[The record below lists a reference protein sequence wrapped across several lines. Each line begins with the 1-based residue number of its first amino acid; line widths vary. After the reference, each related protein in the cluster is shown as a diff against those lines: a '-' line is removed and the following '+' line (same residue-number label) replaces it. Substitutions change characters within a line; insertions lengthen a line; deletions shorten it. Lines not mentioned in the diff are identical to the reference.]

1 MTEDFWRRERDRK
14 AQTPDE
20 SNRLLKQTYQ
30 DAKSL
35 APAKHPKAL
44 YVECLKNSAS
54 WRAYSASPNFTID
67 DLAMYACK
75 NVGCAINY
83 CGLVK

>member
-1 MTEDFWRRERDRK
+1 MTEEFWQSHKKRL
-14 AQTPDE
+14 AGTSDE
-20 SNRLLKQTYQ
+20 QNRLLKQTYK
-30 DAKSL
+30 DAAEL
-35 APAKHPKAL
+35 APYKHPKAL

-54 WRAYSASPNFTID
+54 WHAYSASERFTID

-83 CGLVK
+83 CST